1 MRASSYSQE
10 IAAKSQ
16 KISKYKIL
24 ISYMLHV
31 MLSTTAKPP
40 FFRLVEI
47 SQKNQNSRSITLSYF
62 PVIFR
67 SPLANEWLSALIFF
81 CAAPPPLPA
90 AAAQV
95 FYRVWLA
102 EDPNTISLS
111 GLSAPQLLFL

>member
-1 MRASSYSQE
+1 
-10 IAAKSQ
+10 
-16 KISKYKIL
+16 
-24 ISYMLHV
+24 MLCC
-31 MLSTTAKPP
+31 LLGPNLP
-40 FFRLVEI
+40 FRLVEI
-47 SQKNQNSRSITLSYF
+47 LQKYQNSRSITLSYF

-81 CAAPPPLPA
+81 CADPPPLPA

-111 GLSAPQLLFL
+111 GLSAPNYCFFNQPTHVYFSQSQEKLVEIKAHSNK